1 MSCVQRRF
9 GPFNIGIWGILASL
23 INGLNLIINQSFFI
37 QYSFIILFFIIPF
50 IMLIFLCIF
59 FIINYSLFLI
69 DIIYLF
75 IFLFVLSTLFIILL
89 SLLSFISFNH
99 YSLLSFIR
107 IILSFISFTLIFDIL
122 LLIYFYMY
130 FYLSFNLISI
140 YLFTCSKAALVGP
153 LAQFYINF
161 IFLSLFI
168 ICILIECNRVPFDIN
183 EAESELIAGFM
194 VEFSGIY
201 FSVIILN
208 EYLSIIV
215 FNLLLLLLFNL
226 YFEFLLFLFLI
237 VCLIRA
243 TLNRIKYDELMILGW
258 YFCLII
264 IFSLFL
270 FLIMI

>member
-59 FIINYSLFLI
+59 FIMNYSLFLI
-69 DIIYLF
+69 DILYLF

-140 YLFTCSKAALVGP
+140 YLFTCSKASHL
-153 LAQFYINF
+153 FYINF

>member
-9 GPFNIGIWGILASL
+9 GPFNIGVWGILASL

-37 QYSFIILFFIIPF
+37 QYSFIIIFFALPF
-50 IMLIFLCIF
+50 VILIFLCVF

-69 DIIYLF
+69 DLLYV
-75 IFLFVLSTLFIILL
+75 FLFMFILSTLFIILL

-107 IILSFISFTLIFDIL
+107 IILSFISFTLVFDIL
-122 LLIYFYMY
+122 LFVYFFIY
-130 FYLSFNLISI
+130 FYLSFNFISI
-140 YLFTCSKAALVGP
+140 YLFSIYNFNLI
-153 LAQFYINF
+153 LINF
-161 IFLSLFI
+161 VFLVSFF

-194 VEFSGIY
+194 IEYSGIY

-226 YFEFLLFLFLI
+226 PFEGFILLVFL

-243 TLNRIKYDELMILGW
+243 SLNRIKYDELMILGW
-258 YFCLII
+258 YYILII
-264 IFSLFL
+264 SFSLFL
-270 FLIMI
+270 FLIML